1 MAFDETTWDFKDD
14 LVVDESNFCKWWR
27 KVDDKFVKF
36 LWIFCNSSVH
46 KIYAKK
52 LTHQKVFWSLF
63 CFMLEGKIVFKQG
76 VKFMNGV
83 ARLCKMTSCF
93 LFFIFPSKI
102 TCIHC
107 YTFPVCRFKSKP
119 VANLHNLNIIP
130 NSISSSRFLY

>member
-52 LTHQKVFWSLF
+52 FTHQKVFWSLF

-76 VKFMNGV
+76 VKFMNGMADCVKWLHAFFSSLVYV
-83 ARLCKMTSCF
+83 AIFFLSVDLRVNRLLICTITLYRT
-93 LFFIFPSKI
+93 LFHLQDFYI
-102 TCIHC
+102 
-107 YTFPVCRFKSKP
+107 
-119 VANLHNLNIIP
+119 NGLII
-130 NSISSSRFLY
+130 